1 MAEIFYT
8 ILKILFLFLIIA
20 IPMKKLIKTL
30 SHLDDYS
37 YLDENEISK
46 KEHGEL

>member
-30 SHLDDYS
+30 SHLD
-37 YLDENEISK
+37 ENEISK